1 MSGAAPRY
9 KGGLIEREIAD
20 GHGALDVHAERF
32 PLSGASRFRGSD
44 DVDVYP
50 FGRDNAP
57 IVAEMK
63 SRRSGAGFAAL
74 ERWLGK
80 YGPLFLSRNNTDPLV
95 ALPWSVLARI
105 IGVVRS

>member
-1 MSGAAPRY
+1 MDTARSMFMLSAFHFPAPPASAAATTY
-9 KGGLIEREIAD
+9 
-20 GHGALDVHAERF
+20 
-32 PLSGASRFRGSD
+32 
-44 DVDVYP
+44 VYP

>member
-44 DVDVYP
+44 DVC
-50 FGRDNAP
+50 
-57 IVAEMK
+57 
-63 SRRSGAGFAAL
+63 
-74 ERWLGK
+74 
-80 YGPLFLSRNNTDPLV
+80 LS
-95 ALPWSVLARI
+95 
-105 IGVVRS
+105 VRPR